1 MKVVVIH
8 KSVLD
13 TAAAKLSDL
22 WAIVGVLEASALHHV
37 HPERPMLAPRQDHLG
52 HSTDLH

>member
-22 WAIVGVLEASALHHV
+22 WAIVGVLEALALHHV